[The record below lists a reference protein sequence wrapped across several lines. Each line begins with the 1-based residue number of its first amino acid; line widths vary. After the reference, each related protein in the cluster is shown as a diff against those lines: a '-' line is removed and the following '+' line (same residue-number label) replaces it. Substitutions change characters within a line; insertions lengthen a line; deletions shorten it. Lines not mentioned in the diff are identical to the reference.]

1 MLASSCS
8 STRNFSE
15 GQSLLKNYQIKGV
28 DANLKEKITPFI
40 RQKPNRK
47 LFGISK
53 VRLQLQL
60 LFDRKKP
67 TKLSN
72 WIINNLAEPPVIY
85 DSTLSRISVIQIQ
98 QLLMNNGYFLA
109 KVKYEDTTRHKK
121 TKVTYH
127 IEPNQAYHI
136 RNIQYTIKDSIVQ
149 SIYFY
154 KLNESLLQI
163 GMQFDQTALA
173 NERDRITKY
182 LRNFGYYYFNR
193 EYIHFDI
200 DTALKSHQL
209 DINVIIE
216 NPEKANKH
224 ESFKLKNIETTI
236 ISDNIKTGLLSDTI
250 ELNNVKFIHT
260 KNKIQAKILRRMLF
274 LERGKK
280 FNEDDLLLSYNR
292 LGDLGIFKYIN
303 IDFEKDSI
311 DSTQLNA
318 SVQLSLAKKQS
329 THTEL
334 EGYVASENVGTS
346 ANFIYSNRNIFKGA
360 EVFEFKIRAGLE
372 TQAFV
377 DANQSSIPVF
387 NSRETNTS
395 ASLTFPGFIFFRD
408 KPTYVLFSN
417 PKSRIGLNYISENRP
432 EYSRRTLNSSFSYE
446 WKQNNYVSHS
456 FAPMTINFVNSFLST
471 EANNLLDSLNNIYL
485 RESFEPH
492 ITLGIRYSLVISN
505 QQLNQFKKNYY
516 YIKFNLEVMG
526 TGLYAASRLLNEQK
540 NNLNQYE
547 FFNLPYYNFTR
558 PEIDARYFNNFG
570 TRSQI
575 VYRFNTGVGFAY
587 WNSKVLPFERQ
598 FFTGGANSI
607 RAFRARSVGPG
618 GYRNIDLSSL
628 NLDQTGNFKIEG
640 NIEYRFDIL
649 ERFIGAKLKGA
660 SFLDFGNVWDIQK
673 NANELEGFKPSTFY
687 KELAIGTG
695 VGLRLDYRFLL
706 FRFDLGL
713 KLRDPRFENANR
725 WVIEQF
731 NNNVW
736 KDANNY
742 NFFNFNFGIGYPF

>member
-1 MLASSCS
+1 
-8 STRNFSE
+8 
-15 GQSLLKNYQIKGV
+15 
-28 DANLKEKITPFI
+28 
-40 RQKPNRK
+40 
-47 LFGISK
+47 
-53 VRLQLQL
+53 VRLHLHQ

-109 KVKYEDTTRHKK
+109 KVKYEDTTRKK
-121 TKVTYH
+121 QTNVIYH

-318 SVQLSLAKKQS
+318 SVQLRLAKKQS
-329 THTEL
+329 TNTEL
-334 EGYVASENVGTS
+334 
-346 ANFIYSNRNIFKGA
+346 
-360 EVFEFKIRAGLE
+360 
-372 TQAFV
+372 
-377 DANQSSIPVF
+377 
-387 NSRETNTS
+387 
-395 ASLTFPGFIFFRD
+395 
-408 KPTYVLFSN
+408 
-417 PKSRIGLNYISENRP
+417 
-432 EYSRRTLNSSFSYE
+432 
-446 WKQNNYVSHS
+446 
-456 FAPMTINFVNSFLST
+456 
-471 EANNLLDSLNNIYL
+471 
-485 RESFEPH
+485 
-492 ITLGIRYSLVISN
+492 
-505 QQLNQFKKNYY
+505 
-516 YIKFNLEVMG
+516 
-526 TGLYAASRLLNEQK
+526 
-540 NNLNQYE
+540 
-547 FFNLPYYNFTR
+547 
-558 PEIDARYFNNFG
+558 
-570 TRSQI
+570 
-575 VYRFNTGVGFAY
+575 
-587 WNSKVLPFERQ
+587 
-598 FFTGGANSI
+598 
-607 RAFRARSVGPG
+607 
-618 GYRNIDLSSL
+618 
-628 NLDQTGNFKIEG
+628 
-640 NIEYRFDIL
+640 
-649 ERFIGAKLKGA
+649 
-660 SFLDFGNVWDIQK
+660 
-673 NANELEGFKPSTFY
+673 
-687 KELAIGTG
+687 
-695 VGLRLDYRFLL
+695 
-706 FRFDLGL
+706 
-713 KLRDPRFENANR
+713 
-725 WVIEQF
+725 
-731 NNNVW
+731 
-736 KDANNY
+736 
-742 NFFNFNFGIGYPF
+742 